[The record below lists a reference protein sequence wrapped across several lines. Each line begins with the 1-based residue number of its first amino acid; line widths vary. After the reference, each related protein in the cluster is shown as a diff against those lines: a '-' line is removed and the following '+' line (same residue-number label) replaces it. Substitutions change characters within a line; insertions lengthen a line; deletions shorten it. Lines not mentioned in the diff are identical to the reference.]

1 MPADCTVQLPRRK
14 QLKTTR
20 AQRAAA
26 LKEIEAWNAKVPVG
40 ADVCLHKDS
49 GEKVHSRTRSA
60 AQLMCDSAVAWFD
73 GVSGAYAIDHAH
85 PIEVANG

>member
-20 AQRAAA
+20 GQRAAA
-26 LKEIEAWNAKVPVG
+26 LREIEAWNAKVPVG
-40 ADVCLHKDS
+40 AEVCLHKDN
-49 GEKVHSRTRSA
+49 GERVHTRTRSS
-60 AQLMCDSAVAWFD
+60 AQLMSDSAVAWFD

-85 PIEVANG
+85 PIEARHG